1 MSYSIC
7 CENSSLQTE
16 LEGLTMIDTDYT
28 IIMNFKKQ
36 LTQMYSSYRSKKR
49 LFSLLRFLQITGGFM
64 ITTLTTYNNP
74 YFKDNSD
81 SIGIIVWYI
90 SISNNIVNLL
100 TEKLGAYD
108 LSGEKVKLKLMIDE
122 GKLYNKNEKNYSFYS
137 NGMKE
142 DKLEYFSM
150 MYKQIQQS
158 TDPYI
163 FLTRNEKNA
172 EHNDIIMKSKTKRLS
187 KLWRVL
193 TPPTNKTRPIIPNE
207 VIDEMI
213 GMTDGQTDGLAD
225 EITDEITDGQTERT
239 SINSNEDTSN

>member
-28 IIMNFKKQ
+28 VIMNFKKQ
-36 LTQMYSSYRSKKR
+36 LTHMYSSYRSKKR

-100 TEKLGAYD
+100 TEKCHF
-108 LSGEKVKLKLMIDE
+108 I
-122 GKLYNKNEKNYSFYS
+122 
-137 NGMKE
+137 
-142 DKLEYFSM
+142 LE
-150 MYKQIQQS
+150 
-158 TDPYI
+158 TR
-163 FLTRNEKNA
+163 LTRNLKQ
-172 EHNDIIMKSKTKRLS
+172 S
-187 KLWRVL
+187 
-193 TPPTNKTRPIIPNE
+193 PPSFLHTTNN
-207 VIDEMI
+207 
-213 GMTDGQTDGLAD
+213 
-225 EITDEITDGQTERT
+225 
-239 SINSNEDTSN
+239 